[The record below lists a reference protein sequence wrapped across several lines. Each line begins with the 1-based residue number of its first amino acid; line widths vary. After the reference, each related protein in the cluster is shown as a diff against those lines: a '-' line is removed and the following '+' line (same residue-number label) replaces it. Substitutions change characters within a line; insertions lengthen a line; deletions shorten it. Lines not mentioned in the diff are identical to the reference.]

1 MRLTR
6 ASIEGYRSIR
16 ECLHLQF
23 DERTTVILG
32 ANDHGKTN
40 VLHAL
45 LHLNPEH
52 GFDTDG
58 DLNFDLEDRSG
69 EFPALAYT
77 LRLSKTDRTEIF
89 EAANHGLRK
98 RAIDEFVEQIDQ
110 IDDGLHGDA
119 ATAEQ
124 EAKKAQDTARELQAA
139 AATSAESDPES
150 ETTKQAQAA
159 AAEAARL
166 AEAANTRAQQAR
178 AAATESRDRFFLAVA
193 EQLKADA
200 QQRGVKDFD
209 LEAEATAAEKALGRA
224 KAAVTREQPK
234 VEAAQTEHQQAVGQF
249 GVDTEQA
256 KEAQAKAEAAQ
267 QGLATA
273 EKAVEHQQETATDL
287 RAAADAAAKATR
299 GDLAFS
305 DDLPLPEPEP
315 FPIDGFPSEVV
326 LERQGLDGELT
337 LIGDVFTDDPE
348 LRRLTMV
355 KLPRVELIRPQD
367 HLSDEADP
375 KTIDA
380 EDNDF
385 MRGIFRYAGLAPE
398 EWPGIFKQT
407 DKTTKRLDTAN
418 KKLNETL
425 RDAWSQGQHLEFRL
439 DHREGKI
446 DLQISDPAVEGR
458 YVRASRRSSGFTHF
472 FAVKTMLFARE
483 QAANASSFIWL
494 FDEPGIFL
502 HPQGQHDLLQ
512 VLETLAQGNQV
523 IYTTHSI
530 FLFNKNHPTRHRLL
544 TKNERGTQVDQKPF
558 AGQWRAAIDALGL
571 SLPGTVLFASKVLL
585 VEGDSDPILLN
596 ADLQKLIEF
605 GVIDIDINPLSIM
618 STGDSKH
625 ADALIR
631 ILLDAAVAPEI
642 ALLFDGDKGGDDR
655 RKSLKRLI
663 KDKKLPT
670 HSLPDGLAGEDCIL
684 SPKQYLE
691 ATVRYVQNVCGDE
704 KKNDEIRRALETSY
718 TETFGAD
725 PPKGL
730 AKWSREQGR
739 IVLEEEEDISPVGVA
754 REYALLIAEATAEE
768 LPPADRER
776 AEVLAKQVIQMLDLQ
791 PQTLDDGQI
800 IET

>member
-1 MRLTR
+1 MRLTKV
-6 ASIEGYRSIR
+6 SIEGYRSIR
-16 ECLHLQF
+16 ERLDFQF
-23 DERTTVILG
+23 DDRTTVILG

-45 LHLNPEH
+45 LHLNAEH
-52 GFDTDG
+52 GFDSDG
-58 DLNFDLEDRSG
+58 DLNFDLEDCPE

-77 LRLSKTDRTEIF
+77 LRLSETDRAEIF

-98 RAIDEFVEQIDQ
+98 RAIDEFVTQIDLV
-110 IDDGLHGDA
+110 DDGLHSDA
-119 ATAEQ
+119 ETAEQ
-124 EAKKAQDTARELQAA
+124 AAKTAEGKAQELQAA
-139 AATSAESDPES
+139 AATSAESDPDS

-159 AAEAARL
+159 AVEAMQL
-166 AEAANTRAQQAR
+166 AEAATIRAQQVR
-178 AAATESRDRFFLAVA
+178 GAATESRNRYFLAVA

-200 QQRGVKDFD
+200 QQRGVEDFD
-209 LEAEATAAEKALGRA
+209 LEASASAAEKALGRA
-224 KAAVTREQPK
+224 KAAVTREQSK
-234 VEAAQTEHQQAVGQF
+234 VEAAQTEHQQVASQF
-249 GVDTEQA
+249 GPDSEQA
-256 KEAQAKAEAAQ
+256 KQAQAKAEAAQ
-267 QGLATA
+267 GALTA
-273 EKAVEHQQETATDL
+273 AESAVEQQQETAFEH
-287 RAAADAAAKATR
+287 RAAAAAAAEATA
-299 GDLAFS
+299 GELSFS

-315 FPIDGFPSEVV
+315 LALDGFPSDVV

-337 LIGDVFTDDPE
+337 LVGDVFVDDSD
-348 LRRLTMV
+348 LRRLTML
-355 KLPRVELIRPQD
+355 KLPRVELIRPQE
-367 HLSDEADP
+367 HLSDEVDP

-380 EDNDF
+380 EENDF

-398 EWPGIFKQT
+398 EWPEIFKQT

-425 RDAWSQGQHLEFRL
+425 RDSWSQGQHLEFRL

-472 FAVKTMLFARE
+472 FAVKTMLYARE

-494 FDEPGIFL
+494 FDEPGVFL

-512 VLETLAQGNQV
+512 VLETLAQGNQIV
-523 IYTTHSI
+523 YTTHSI

-544 TKNERGTQVDQKPF
+544 TKSEKGTEVDQKPF

-596 ADLQKLIEF
+596 ADLQKLIEL
-605 GVIDIDINPLSIM
+605 GALNIDINPLSIM

-684 SPKQYLE
+684 SPKHYLE
-691 ATVRYVQNVCGDE
+691 ATIRYVQNVSGDKTQE
-704 KKNDEIRRALETSY
+704 DEIRGALEASY
-718 TETFGAD
+718 AETFGIN

-739 IVLEEEEDISPVGVA
+739 SVLEEEEDISPVGIA
-754 REYALLIAEATAEE
+754 RAYALLLAEATAEE
-768 LPPADRER
+768 LPPAARER
-776 AEVLAKQVIQMLDLQ
+776 AEALAKQVIQMLDLQ
-791 PQTLDDGQI
+791 PQTVDEGQI
-800 IET
+800 IEP